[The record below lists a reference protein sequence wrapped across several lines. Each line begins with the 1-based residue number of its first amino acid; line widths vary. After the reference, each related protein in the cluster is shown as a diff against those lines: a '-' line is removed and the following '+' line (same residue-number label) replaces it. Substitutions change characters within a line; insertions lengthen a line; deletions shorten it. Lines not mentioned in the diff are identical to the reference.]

1 MKSLILAVII
11 TAAANTVCD
20 ATCVGGQCSMGP
32 IRSVVAAQ
40 PVRTVIHTVTVNRPV
55 RSFVSR
61 AQPVRRV
68 LGRVRSVFRGCSCG
82 CN

>member
-11 TAAANTVCD
+11 TAAANTVCN
-20 ATCVGGQCSMGP
+20 ATCVGGQCAMGP
-32 IRSVVAAQ
+32 IRSAVAVQ

>member
-11 TAAANTVCD
+11 TAAANTACN
-20 ATCVGGQCSMGP
+20 ATCVGGQCGIGP
-32 IRSVVAAQ
+32 IRTAVAAQ
-40 PVRTVIHTVTVNRPV
+40 PVRTVVRTVVVNRPV
-55 RSFVSR
+55 RSFISR

-68 LGRVRSVFRGCSCG
+68 LGRVRSVFRGCGCG